1 MINRESLRDY
11 CLGKQG
17 VTEKFPFDEETLVF
31 MVMNKMFL
39 LTNLEAEPIS
49 FNVKCEP
56 ELAVALRE
64 KYDAVTPAFHM
75 NKKHWNSVE
84 INGSIP
90 AQELLAMI
98 DHSYALVVAGLTKKL
113 QEELALM
120 HKHH

>member
-11 CLGKQG
+11 CLAKQG
-17 VTEKFPFDEETLVF
+17 ATEKFPFDEETLAF

-56 ELAVALRE
+56 ELAIALRE
-64 KYDAVTPAFHM
+64 KYDAVTPAYHM

-90 AQELLAMI
+90 VQELLTMI
-98 DHSYALVVAGLTKKL
+98 DHSYALVVAGLSKTV
-113 QEELALM
+113 QEELALLN
-120 HKHH
+120 KPR

>member
-11 CLGKQG
+11 CLDKQG
-17 VTEKFPFDEETLVF
+17 VTEKFPFNEETLVF

-98 DHSYALVVAGLTKKL
+98 DHSYALVVAGLSKKL
-113 QEELALM
+113 QAELALM
-120 HKHH
+120 HKHR